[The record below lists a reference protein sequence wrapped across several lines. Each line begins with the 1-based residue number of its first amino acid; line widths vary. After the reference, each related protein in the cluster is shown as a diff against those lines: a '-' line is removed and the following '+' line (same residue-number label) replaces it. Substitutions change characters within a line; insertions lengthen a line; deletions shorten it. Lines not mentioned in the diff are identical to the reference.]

1 MLEVAAWALEPSP
14 AGRGRWR
21 VGAEA
26 RRAREQPPPPTPPA
40 GGGGGRA
47 PALYPLPVSI
57 FPN

>member
-1 MLEVAAWALEPSP
+1 MLEVAAWAVEPSP

-21 VGAEA
+21 AGAEA
-26 RRAREQPPPPTPPA
+26 RQAREQLPPPPA
-40 GGGGGRA
+40 GGRA